1 MKGAELKK
9 RTFNFIFV
17 FTIFFLVSTFTS
29 CGKKDATT
37 TGTTD
42 SKKETTSSGSS
53 SEIDGMIDQYQKLM
67 DEYVAVVKD
76 VKAGKT
82 TEMAKMQELSTKTTE
97 WAKKLADLA
106 PKLTPQQS
114 ERIRKI
120 SDSAAEQM
128 K

>member
-1 MKGAELKK
+1 MKK
-9 RTFNFIFV
+9 RTLNFIMLFA
-17 FTIFFLVSTFTS
+17 ILFLVNNFNG
-29 CGKKDATT
+29 CGKKETT
-37 TGTTD
+37 TGTGSTD
-42 SKKETTSSGSS
+42 SKTTTGGS

-97 WAKKLADLA
+97 WSKKLADMA